1 VNLRLPSHGAAAE
14 LSDSEAAKLGVVHV
28 PKCAGTAVQAA
39 LSALPVCHSGPVYY
53 DEDHFGWL
61 DPVRQLPP
69 QRAATV
75 ATRGQLREAVGGHRL
90 VIGHFSAAT
99 LAAAGVRA
107 LAVAVREPVS
117 RLLSLYRYW
126 RSLPPDAAASWG
138 EWGVNLMAAATNLTL
153 GEFLAAPVTWPA
165 VDNQLAR
172 QLLVDGRV
180 RRVSAL
186 HRRLRLTAFRYG
198 YPSLRRR
205 LVVAGWSGQAQSFVS
220 QVCAAVGVTTPPLVD
235 RVNVTRISPDADRQ
249 PITPATRVLLDRLTR
264 WDRELVDR
272 LMADGLLPGRGP
284 GDLAGELRATAERLG
299 FELA

>member
-1 VNLRLPSHGAAAE
+1 MNLPVRQQGSAAGLDGPVVAT
-14 LSDSEAAKLGVVHV
+14 LGVVHV

-61 DPVRQLPP
+61 DPARQLPP

-75 ATRGQLREAVGGHRL
+75 ATRGQLREVIGSHRL

-99 LAAAGVRA
+99 LAAVGVRA

-117 RLLSLYRYW
+117 RVLSLYRYW

-138 EWGVNLMAAATNLTL
+138 EWGVTLMAAATNLTL

-205 LVVAGWSGQAQSFVS
+205 LVVAGWSGQAQTFVS
-220 QVCAAVGVTTPPLVD
+220 EVCAAVGVITPPPVE
-235 RVNVTRISPDADRQ
+235 RVNVTRVTPDADRQ
-249 PITPATRVLLDRLTR
+249 PIPAATRVLLDRLTR

-272 LMADGLLPGRGP
+272 LMADGLLPERGP
-284 GDLAGELRATAERLG
+284 GDLAGEQRATAERLG
-299 FELA
+299 FEFA